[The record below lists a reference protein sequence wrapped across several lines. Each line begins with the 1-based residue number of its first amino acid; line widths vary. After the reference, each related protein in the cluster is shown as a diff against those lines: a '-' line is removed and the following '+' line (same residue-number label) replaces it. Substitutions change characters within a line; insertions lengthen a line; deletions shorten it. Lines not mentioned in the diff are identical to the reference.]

1 MSEGIETFARDY
13 IAAQKAA
20 WEQGDFAGLHSLEH
34 PDVRFSNING
44 TVFDGRDAHF
54 TAIEGIKAG
63 FANAPIRQEWR
74 YLMGNGALFTLAYAW
89 TIDTT
94 PQPTVM
100 AGMLVG
106 RVEDG
111 LLVEEW
117 GAIYPVAD

>member
-1 MSEGIETFARDY
+1 MTDTIELFAQEY
-13 IAAQKAA
+13 MAAQKAA
-20 WEQGDFAGLHSLEH
+20 WELGDFAGLRRLEH
-34 PDVRFSNING
+34 ADVRFSNING

-54 TAIEGIKAG
+54 AAIEGMKAS

-74 YLMGNGALFTLAYAW
+74 YLMGNGALFSLAYEW
-89 TIDTT
+89 TIDTA

-111 LLVEEW
+111 LLIEEW
-117 GAIYPVAD
+117 GAIYPVGG